1 MTNASEEEDDD
12 NDMGGADENDDT
24 ANYAENDENKIVPT
38 PMPRNT
44 KKKHVRVNLV
54 DNDGEGL
61 HSESVDKE

>member
-1 MTNASEEEDDD
+1 
-12 NDMGGADENDDT
+12 MGGADENDDT